1 MRKLIITLQAVG
13 IGVLLA
19 LATIDAFAGDYGNA
33 AVAFAAA
40 VMLEALMAFL
50 PERQGPAAPYTMRRR
65 GEDGEGDRVA
75 PPMALRRAPETYGS
89 ARGGQRMC
97 LDTRT
102 QRPVDPALCERESRR
117 LQNR

>member
-40 VMLEALMAFL
+40 VML
-50 PERQGPAAPYTMRRR
+50 GRR
-65 GEDGEGDRVA
+65 
-75 PPMALRRAPETYGS
+75 
-89 ARGGQRMC
+89 
-97 LDTRT
+97 
-102 QRPVDPALCERESRR
+102 
-117 LQNR
+117 